1 MRIARFLLILS
12 VASLAALVFLAAD
25 VREAKN
31 QLPPQHKK
39 WLEEEVVYIITPRE
53 KDVFEQL
60 KTDRERDLF
69 IEAFWK
75 HRDPTPGSPENEY
88 KTEHFRR
95 LNYVNRFFGRSSPLP
110 GWRTDRG
117 RMYIILGEPNDIE
130 RFVGKSDIVPTEI
143 WFYQGKT
150 DQGLP
155 AGFNLVFF
163 QERGSGEYRLYS
175 PAGDGPQALMTSYS
189 GDPANY
195 LAAYQ
200 ELEKIDPTLAQVS
213 LSLIPGEESSSFGR
227 PSLSSDLLIQK
238 VEMLPSKNV
247 ADKYA
252 QKFLRY
258 KDIVEVEYTANY
270 IDSDSLVKV
279 LRDPWGR
286 SFVHYV
292 LEPAKLSI
300 NQYGGKFVSTLALY
314 GKVSNPEGKTIFQ
327 FDKTISVE
335 FNEAEIQNIGDYP
348 FAIYDMIPLIPGNYE
363 LSILLKNEVSKEFTS
378 FEQSLVVPE
387 ENGSPAMSSL
397 ILGYKVAK
405 AEVGSKKIRPFQ
417 VGPYQ
422 IYAQPYRVFLRK
434 EALIL
439 AFQLQGLTPEM
450 IEMGEIKYVFKTGDK
465 EFQST
470 SRKITEYAN
479 AGNFVQE
486 LSLADFLPAHYGVR
500 VSLILDGRELVAKED
515 EFDVTHREGITRPLI
530 YTRILPDSTDPQ
542 YKYVIG
548 IQLSNSGR
556 FKEASESLEEVLQT
570 KPDSVDVACHLAK
583 AYVGLSAYEK
593 VELVLLPFF
602 NKPETPKYE
611 VYFLLG
617 QSYFARGEWQRVI
630 DLFNQAINHYGVNT
644 GILNPLGQSYL
655 KLGKTEEARLAWK
668 KSLEIDPRQAQV
680 QKAIESL
687 REKK

>member
-1 MRIARFLLILS
+1 MLILW
-12 VASLAALVFLAAD
+12 VASLAYLVFLAAD
-25 VREAKN
+25 ARGAKN
-31 QLPPQHKK
+31 QLPPRYKK

-75 HRDPTPGSPENEY
+75 HRDPTPGSPENEF
-88 KTEHFRR
+88 KTEHYRR
-95 LNYVNRFFGRSSPLP
+95 LNYVNQFFGRSSPLP

-117 RMYIILGEPNDIE
+117 RMYIILGEPNDIQ
-130 RFVGKSDIVPTEI
+130 RFVGKSDVYPTEV

-163 QERGSGEYRLYS
+163 QEGGNGEYRLYS
-175 PAGDGPQALMTSYS
+175 PVGDGPQALMTNYS
-189 GDPANY
+189 GDPFNY

-200 ELEKIDPTLAQVS
+200 ELEKIDLTLAHVS
-213 LSLIPGEESSSFGR
+213 LSLIPGEESGSFGR

-238 VEMLPSKNV
+238 VEMLPSKEV
-247 ADKYA
+247 EDKYA
-252 QKFLRY
+252 QKFLQY

-286 SFVHYV
+286 PFVHYA
-292 LEPAKLSI
+292 LEPAKLSV
-300 NQYGGKFVSTLALY
+300 NQYEGKYYSTLSLN
-314 GKVSNPEGKTIFQ
+314 GKISSPEGKTIFQ
-327 FDKTISVE
+327 FDKTITVE
-335 FNEAEIQNIGDYP
+335 FNEEEMQNISYRP
-348 FAIYDMIPLIPGNYE
+348 FAIHEMIPLIPGNYK

-378 FEQSLVVPE
+378 LEQSLVVPE
-387 ENGSPAMSSL
+387 ENGSPAMTSL

-405 AEVGSKKIRPFQ
+405 AEAGSKKMKPFQ

-422 IYAQPYRVFLRK
+422 VYAQPNRVFLRK

-450 IEMGEIKYVFKTGDK
+450 KERGEIKYVFKTGDK
-465 EFQST
+465 EFQSN
-470 SRKITEYAN
+470 SRKITEYAD
-479 AGNFVQE
+479 AGDFVQE

-515 EFDVTHREGITRPLI
+515 EFDVTHREGIPRPWI
-530 YTRILPDSTDPQ
+530 YTRVLPDSSDPL

-548 IQLSNSGR
+548 VQLSNSGR
-556 FKEASESLEEVLQT
+556 FKEASENLEKALQA
-570 KPDSVDVACHLAK
+570 KPDSVDIAYHLAR

-655 KLGKTEEARLAWK
+655 KLGKTEEARLVWK
-668 KSLEIDPRQAQV
+668 KSLEIDPQQSQI
-680 QKAIESL
+680 QKAIKSL
-687 REKK
+687 KEKK